1 VPGPHSRTRSLRKKC
16 GHPNDKKIADAH
28 DMAAKVVAAATHI
41 LVGRQAML
49 GAQELAS
56 RPKHPAHLGQRRGGL
71 WNAA

>member
-1 VPGPHSRTRSLRKKC
+1 
-16 GHPNDKKIADAH
+16 
-28 DMAAKVVAAATHI
+28 MAAKVVAAATHI

-49 GAQELAS
+49 GEQELAS